1 MDDIN
6 KNDNPFLI
14 TEFQIFLTARLFF
27 IFAIRMLFTTVSY
40 QLFDLTRQ
48 TYFIGIAGLFEFVPA
63 LVAAF
68 FAGAYIDKHNKKNIL
83 CFGYLAYILCVLAL
97 IYLGSTHCKLNF
109 TTNVIIYCLYSV
121 MFCTGLIRSFVG
133 PAGNSMIAAIVPAAS
148 LQKATSYNS
157 TIWLFSSVVGHII
170 AGFVIA
176 GLGVQAAYANIAICM
191 LIALFFAL
199 KIKSKP
205 PVFSQIT
212 EPILSSIKNGFLFV
226 WNQKNI
232 LGVMSLDLFVVLFGG
247 AIAFIPEVNSVIL
260 KSGAMGFGFLNAAID
275 IGGLLSIV
283 LLIFLPLKTNQGI
296 KMLVSVFGFGICIII
311 FGLSKQYWLSFLA
324 LFFAGIFDGISV
336 VIRGT
341 IIQLQT
347 PNNLRGRVSSI
358 NSIFI
363 NSSNEF
369 GAFESGIT
377 SKLMGTIPAIV
388 FGGIMSL
395 VVTGVTYVKFPS
407 IKKLKY

>member
-1 MDDIN
+1 
-6 KNDNPFLI
+6 
-14 TEFQIFLTARLFF
+14 
-27 IFAIRMLFTTVSY
+27 
-40 QLFDLTRQ
+40 
-48 TYFIGIAGLFEFVPA
+48 
-63 LVAAF
+63 
-68 FAGAYIDKHNKKNIL
+68 
-83 CFGYLAYILCVLAL
+83 
-97 IYLGSTHCKLNF
+97 
-109 TTNVIIYCLYSV
+109 
-121 MFCTGLIRSFVG
+121 
-133 PAGNSMIAAIVPAAS
+133 
-148 LQKATSYNS
+148 
-157 TIWLFSSVVGHII
+157 
-170 AGFVIA
+170 
-176 GLGVQAAYANIAICM
+176 
-191 LIALFFAL
+191 
-199 KIKSKP
+199 
-205 PVFSQIT
+205 
-212 EPILSSIKNGFLFV
+212 
-226 WNQKNI
+226 
-232 LGVMSLDLFVVLFGG
+232 
-247 AIAFIPEVNSVIL
+247 
-260 KSGAMGFGFLNAAID
+260 
-275 IGGLLSIV
+275 
-283 LLIFLPLKTNQGI
+283 
-296 KMLVSVFGFGICIII
+296 MLVSVFGFGICIII